1 MRYSPDSPIISA
13 LAVQAQTCP
22 TLIAETEQKVAAH
35 NAAATAVVNI
45 AVEVGA
51 SIAAAAVA
59 YSAVVPEPQNAV
71 PLALDNEAQAAVAIE
86 E

>member
-1 MRYSPDSPIISA
+1 MS
-13 LAVQAQTCP
+13 
-22 TLIAETEQKVAAH
+22 IAEQPEQKVAAH
-35 NAAATAVVNI
+35 NAAARAV
-45 AVEVGA
+45 A

-71 PLALDNEAQAAVAIE
+71 PPALDNEAQAAVVIE